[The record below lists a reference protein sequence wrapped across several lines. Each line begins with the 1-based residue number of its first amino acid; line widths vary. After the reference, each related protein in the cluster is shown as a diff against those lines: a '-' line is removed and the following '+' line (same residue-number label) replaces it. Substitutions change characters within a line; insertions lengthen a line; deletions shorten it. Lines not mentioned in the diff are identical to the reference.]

1 MRENLYVKI
10 AYWYYVLGLTQDEIA
25 KKLNLTRQK
34 VNQIINSLF
43 DMNIVS
49 INIHGYERDHV
60 ELESKIEQHYGLN
73 EVLVADD
80 YDEPDTAIHKVA
92 NIAAQYLDK
101 QIKNGD
107 FIGVTWGKSLAE
119 TISQMKFSRKTACQV
134 VQMIGA
140 QNPERSGKKADEVSR
155 GLAERLGCS
164 AVLLYAPVV
173 VEYPETR
180 EWLLKE
186 KTIQS
191 SFEEM
196 KKCTL
201 AVVGIGELNEQST
214 MFTSG
219 YVTLDDLRI
228 LRSQGFVGD
237 IAMNPIRSDGS
248 YDHCPISDRLINASV
263 DCLKKVPNVIAVVSG
278 EGKVDAT
285 NAVLNSGCINTL
297 IIDNTTAELLV
308 ARW

>member
-1 MRENLYVKI
+1 MRENLYIKI

-25 KKLNLTRQK
+25 KRLNFTRQK

-43 DMNIVS
+43 DLDIVS
-49 INIHGYERDHV
+49 INVHGYERDNV
-60 ELESKIEQHYGLN
+60 ELESKIEERYGLN
-73 EVLVADD
+73 EVLVAND

-92 NIAAQYLDK
+92 NIAAQYLDE

-107 FIGVTWGKSLAE
+107 VIGVSWGRTLAE
-119 TISQMKFSRKTACQV
+119 VISQMKYSRKKTSCHV

-140 QNPERSGKKADEVSR
+140 QNLAQPGKKADEVSR
-155 GLAERLGCS
+155 ALANRLGCS
-164 AVLLYAPVV
+164 ASLLYAPVV

-186 KTIQS
+186 KTIKS

-196 KKCTL
+196 KKCNMAL
-201 AVVGIGELNEQST
+201 VGVGELNDKST
-214 MFTSG
+214 MYTSG
-219 YVTLDDLRI
+219 YMTLDDIRI

-237 IAMNPIRSDGS
+237 IVMNPIRRDGS

-263 DCLKKVPNVIAVVSG
+263 ECLKKVENVIAVVSG
-278 EGKVDAT
+278 EGKVEAA
-285 NAVLNSGCINTL
+285 NAVLNSGCVNTL

-308 ARW
+308 AE